1 MAANELVGKQSEPR
15 MYGHSEK
22 VERQAR
28 QREREGEVKS
38 TEESDMRKASLF
50 IERVRRRGCK

>member
-38 TEESDMRKASLF
+38 T
-50 IERVRRRGCK
+50 